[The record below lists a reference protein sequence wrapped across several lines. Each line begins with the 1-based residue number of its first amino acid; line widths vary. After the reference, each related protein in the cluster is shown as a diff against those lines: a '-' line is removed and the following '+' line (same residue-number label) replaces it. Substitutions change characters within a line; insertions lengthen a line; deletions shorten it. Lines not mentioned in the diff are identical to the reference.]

1 MWHGNRIS
9 FLCCRN
15 NSRLRSISYAKDL
28 QCQGNHPTIAGLYE
42 FGIFTPD
49 DKWVLTTT
57 QNGITEPIGTYQSD
71 QRFGY
76 KLKSSDGTTYY
87 SDPKMNPDGVKHAS
101 IFDLSDGREW
111 ISWRG
116 ITGKYSSDVV
126 IEVTPK

>member
-1 MWHGNRIS
+1 MLI
-9 FLCCRN
+9 
-15 NSRLRSISYAKDL
+15 
-28 QCQGNHPTIAGLYE
+28 
-42 FGIFTPD
+42 
-49 DKWVLTTT
+49 TT

-87 SDPKMNPDGVKHAS
+87 SDPKMNPDGAKHAS
-101 IFDLSDGREW
+101 IFDISDGREW

-126 IEVTPK
+126 VEVKSSDQ